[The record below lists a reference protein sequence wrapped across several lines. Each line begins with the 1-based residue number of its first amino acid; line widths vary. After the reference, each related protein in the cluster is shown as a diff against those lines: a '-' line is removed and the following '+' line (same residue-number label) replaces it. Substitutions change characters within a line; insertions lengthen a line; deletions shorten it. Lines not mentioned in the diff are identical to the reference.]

1 MIYRKLFHRLS
12 TRIFLCLFTVVLT
25 GCASLG
31 RTTCNATSENSEE
44 CPPRKGTTAD
54 YLYPAP
60 ILTPLQSYEVP
71 ALPINLPTVDLT
83 SETDNIFSR
92 IRKGFSMPDI
102 NNDLVLEHQQRYL
115 NQPDYLR
122 RMVER
127 GAPYLYHIVEEIDQ
141 RGMPMELALLPMV
154 ESAYNPMAHSP
165 AKASG
170 LWQFIPTTGK
180 RYNLDQNWWKDERR
194 DIIASTAA
202 ALEYLQ
208 EVYEMHGD
216 WHLALASYNWGEGAV
231 ARAIAKNK
239 ALNLPTDYLN
249 LSMPNETQNY
259 VPKLQALKNI
269 FSSPETLKEL
279 GIPRIPNRPY
289 FTTVTKPVNI
299 DVKLAAQFAGIPVHE
314 FLALNPAHTRPVIV
328 SDSPMVIPAEK
339 YDHFVSNLE
348 AHEQKQKPLSS
359 WQSYTLRPGDRLE
372 KIAPRF
378 GMTVANLK
386 AINGIHG
393 RIRLKPG
400 LTLLVPSN
408 GGAKEIDP
416 ATMVAQPRFP
426 SADLQPATRT
436 YKVRKGDTLFS
447 IAKRH
452 GMSADE
458 LKRRNHLK
466 NMKIKPG
473 TTLVVLATEQKA
485 SKPAP
490 QKGKSSASAK
500 KSRHPASSQKQNAK
514 KAPTPRKNA
523 AQASKP
529 AKRKK

>member
-1 MIYRKLFHRLS
+1 MIFSKILNRLS
-12 TRIFLCLFTVVLT
+12 ARFFPCLFAAVLA
-25 GCASLG
+25 GCANLS
-31 RTTCNATSENSEE
+31 RPACDASSADTANCPAPAEAT
-44 CPPRKGTTAD
+44 TTAG
-54 YLYPAP
+54 YLLPAP
-60 ILTPLQSYEVP
+60 VLTPLQRYEIP
-71 ALPINLPTVDLT
+71 SLPIHLPTIDLP
-83 SETDNIFSR
+83 SETDDIFDR

-102 NNDLVLEHQQRYL
+102 NNDLVLEHQQRYM
-115 NQPDYLR
+115 NRPDYLR

-127 GAPYLYHIVEEIDQ
+127 GAPYLYHIVDEIDQ
-141 RGMPMELALLPMV
+141 RNMPMELALLPMV
-154 ESAYNPMAHSP
+154 ESAYNPMASSP

-194 DIIASTAA
+194 DIVASTAA

-208 EVYEMHGD
+208 AVYEMHGD

-239 ALNLPTDYLN
+239 ALDLPTDYLN
-249 LSMPNETQNY
+249 LNMPRETQNY

-269 FSSPETLKEL
+269 FNSPEMLKEL
-279 GIPRIPNRPY
+279 GLPRIPNRPY

-299 DVKLAAQFAGIPVHE
+299 DVKLAAQFAGIPVQE
-314 FLALNPAHTRPVIV
+314 FLALNPAHNRPVIV

-339 YDHFVSNLE
+339 YDHFVNNLE
-348 AHEQKQKPLSS
+348 AHEEKQKPLSS

-408 GGAKEIDP
+408 GSAKNTDLA
-416 ATMVAQPRFP
+416 ATITQPRFP
-426 SADLQPATRT
+426 SVDLQPATRT
-436 YKVRKGDTLFS
+436 YKVRPGDTLFS

-452 GMSADE
+452 GMSIDD
-458 LKRRNHLK
+458 LKRQNRLK
-466 NMKIKPG
+466 DGKVKQG
-473 TTLVVLATEQKA
+473 STLTVLAAAKTEKA
-485 SKPAP
+485 EIKTNKSRSKPP
-490 QKGKSSASAK
+490 SKPSA
-500 KSRHPASSQKQNAK
+500 QKQKNSK
-514 KAPTPRKNA
+514 TPTP
-523 AQASKP
+523 SKK
-529 AKRKK
+529 AKRK

>member
-1 MIYRKLFHRLS
+1 MIHRKTLNRLAYY
-12 TRIFLCLFTVVLT
+12 FLSCLFAAALA

-31 RTTCNATSENSEE
+31 KPGCDTESSHAAECAATT
-44 CPPRKGTTAD
+44 GTTAD

-71 ALPINLPTVDLT
+71 ALPIKLPTIDLT
-83 SETDNIFSR
+83 RETDDIFQR

-115 NQPDYLR
+115 NRPDYLR

-127 GAPYLYHIVEEIDQ
+127 GAPYLYYIVDEIDQ
-141 RGMPMELALLPMV
+141 RDMPMELALLPMV

-170 LWQFIPTTGK
+170 LWQFIPATGK
-180 RYNLDQNWWKDERR
+180 RYKLEQNWWKDERR
-194 DIIASTAA
+194 DIVASTAA

-208 EVYEMHGD
+208 AVYEMHGD

-231 ARAIAKNK
+231 ARAIAKNR

-249 LSMPNETQNY
+249 LNMPSETQNY

-269 FSSPETLKEL
+269 FSSAETLKEL
-279 GIPRIPNRPY
+279 GIPHIANRPY
-289 FTTVTKPVNI
+289 FTTITKPVNI

-314 FLALNPAHTRPVIV
+314 FLALNPAHNRPVII

-348 AHEQKQKPLSS
+348 AHEQNQKPLSS

-386 AINGIHG
+386 AINGIRG

-408 GGAKEIDP
+408 GNAKASDP
-416 ATMVAQPRFP
+416 TLTIAQPRFP
-426 SADLQPATRT
+426 SADPRPATQT
-436 YKVRKGDTLFS
+436 YKVRQGDTLFS
-447 IAKRH
+447 IARRH
-452 GMSADE
+452 GMSAE
-458 LKRRNHLK
+458 ALKRQNRLK
-466 NMKIKPG
+466 SEKIKPG
-473 TTLVVLATEQKA
+473 STLIVLATAKKTG
-485 SKPAP
+485 KPSLHTP
-490 QKGKSSASAK
+490 QSAK
-500 KSRHPASSQKQNAK
+500 KSLASQKKAK
-514 KAPTPRKNA
+514 
-523 AQASKP
+523 S
-529 AKRKK
+529 KRK

>member
-31 RTTCNATSENSEE
+31 RTTCNTTSENSEE

-102 NNDLVLEHQQRYL
+102 NNDLVLEHQQHYL

-216 WHLALASYNWGEGAV
+216 
-231 ARAIAKNK
+231 
-239 ALNLPTDYLN
+239 
-249 LSMPNETQNY
+249 
-259 VPKLQALKNI
+259 
-269 FSSPETLKEL
+269 
-279 GIPRIPNRPY
+279 
-289 FTTVTKPVNI
+289 
-299 DVKLAAQFAGIPVHE
+299 
-314 FLALNPAHTRPVIV
+314 
-328 SDSPMVIPAEK
+328 
-339 YDHFVSNLE
+339 
-348 AHEQKQKPLSS
+348 
-359 WQSYTLRPGDRLE
+359 
-372 KIAPRF
+372 
-378 GMTVANLK
+378 
-386 AINGIHG
+386 
-393 RIRLKPG
+393 
-400 LTLLVPSN
+400 
-408 GGAKEIDP
+408 
-416 ATMVAQPRFP
+416 
-426 SADLQPATRT
+426 
-436 YKVRKGDTLFS
+436 
-447 IAKRH
+447 
-452 GMSADE
+452 
-458 LKRRNHLK
+458 
-466 NMKIKPG
+466 
-473 TTLVVLATEQKA
+473 
-485 SKPAP
+485 
-490 QKGKSSASAK
+490 
-500 KSRHPASSQKQNAK
+500 
-514 KAPTPRKNA
+514 
-523 AQASKP
+523 
-529 AKRKK
+529 